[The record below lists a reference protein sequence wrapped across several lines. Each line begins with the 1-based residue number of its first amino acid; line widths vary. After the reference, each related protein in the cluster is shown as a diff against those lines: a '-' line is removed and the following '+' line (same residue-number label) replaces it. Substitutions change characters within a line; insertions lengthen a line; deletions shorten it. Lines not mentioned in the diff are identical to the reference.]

1 MDEISEEGEADGM
14 EKSKESK
21 DTYVPSGR
29 LDSGI
34 TRSRVWGSTA
44 IPAVVFGGLRGGRDI
59 VSWEDQVA
67 DFKSQS
73 LTGHGFCH
81 SPNLPT

>member
-1 MDEISEEGEADGM
+1 MEDGRDKRGSEADGM
-14 EKSKESK
+14 EKSKESE

-44 IPAVVFGGLRGGRDI
+44 IPAVVFVGLRGGRDI
-59 VSWEDQVA
+59 VTVGE
-67 DFKSQS
+67 
-73 LTGHGFCH
+73 CI
-81 SPNLPT
+81 N

>member
-1 MDEISEEGEADGM
+1 MDEMREEGEADGM
-14 EKSKESK
+14 EKSKESE

-44 IPAVVFGGLRGGRDI
+44 IPAIVLSGLRGGRDI
-59 VSWEDQVA
+59 VSVSQLA
-67 DFKSQS
+67 DFEFQSFTDHVSLS
-73 LTGHGFCH
+73 LTYC
-81 SPNLPT
+81 T